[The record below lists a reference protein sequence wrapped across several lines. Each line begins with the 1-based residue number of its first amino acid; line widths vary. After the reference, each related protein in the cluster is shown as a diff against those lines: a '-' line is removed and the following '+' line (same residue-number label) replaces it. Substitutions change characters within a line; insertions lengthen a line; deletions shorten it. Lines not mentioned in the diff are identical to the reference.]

1 MDQELLGRFRRA
13 YWRAFREL
21 DTVRLQQWERSRVT
35 LPQLRVL
42 HHLRR
47 NPDVTTQE
55 LSRAL
60 GITVSTTSGLVIKL
74 VDAGLVER
82 GRDPQDRRREPL
94 RLSEQGSALLGE
106 LAGAGRAFL
115 DDVASRLGERLG
127 LFTAMLEQ
135 LSEAATS
142 SQLEQQADQPE
153 ALAPEPVRPGATPR

>member
-1 MDQELLGRFRRA
+1 MDAELVARFRRA

-21 DTVRLQQWERSRVT
+21 DTVRLQQWERSRIT

-47 NPDVTTQE
+47 NPDTTTLE

-74 VDAGLVER
+74 VDAGLIER

-94 RLSEQGSALLGE
+94 RLSEQGSAALVE
-106 LAGAGRAFL
+106 LRGAGRAFL
-115 DDVASRLGERLG
+115 DEVAGQLGERLEP
-127 LFTAMLEQ
+127 FTEMLEQ
-135 LSEAATS
+135 LSEAAVS
-142 SQLEQQADQPE
+142 SQPESQSEQASE
-153 ALAPEPVRPGATPR
+153 LSKVAPR